1 MRRAAVGTRLACS
14 IDGSSSSSLIA
25 ARAQVTRQ
33 EDTMRAQKTTRQS
46 TRGSTRRPAEKD
58 AIALLKEDHE
68 KVRELLGELEETTS
82 KATSRRQTLLKSIEQ
97 ELKIHTKIE
106 EEIFYPAFRDASSKE
121 DDKKLYY
128 EAFEEHHVID
138 MVLPEIKKIDA
149 GSDEFAAKAKVLKDL
164 VEHHAEEEET
174 EMFPRAR
181 KLMDREELLQ
191 LGQQIAQA
199 KESMIGG
206 ILTKLTELVR
216 S

>member
-1 MRRAAVGTRLACS
+1 
-14 IDGSSSSSLIA
+14 
-25 ARAQVTRQ
+25 
-33 EDTMRAQKTTRQS
+33 MRAQKRTRQS

-68 KVRELLGELEETTS
+68 TVRELLGELEETTS

-128 EAFEEHHVID
+128 EALEEHHVVD
-138 MVLPEIKKIDA
+138 MVLPEIRRIDA

-191 LGQQIAQA
+191 LGQQLALA
-199 KESMIGG
+199 KESMTGS
-206 ILTKLTELVR
+206 ILTKLTEMVR